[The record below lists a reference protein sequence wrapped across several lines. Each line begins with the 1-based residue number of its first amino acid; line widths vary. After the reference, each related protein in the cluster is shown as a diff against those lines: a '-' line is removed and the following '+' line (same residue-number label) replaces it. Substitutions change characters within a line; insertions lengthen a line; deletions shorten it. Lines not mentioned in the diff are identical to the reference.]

1 MISSFVNETQ
11 DEDGN
16 KSVTVTIDDSGKIN
30 VDQEVLKSILDS
42 NQQSATVT
50 FVRIGEEEHPPGLN
64 EEGDIILD
72 TEEMTRLE
80 KVLRSD
86 EAKDFLSTVLAQTPT
101 LIQENALTSVS
112 MDGSLEATVVVDVV
126 PPQQPNQ
133 VSPIILAQNDS
144 PFLSPVDMKKEG
156 GKMTRRS
163 QRQMDKEMKEEAERI
178 RLENQALMRKE
189 LEATQ
194 PSPNPPLPPP
204 PPAQSPNTGR
214 PKRERKVPAHLMTGD
229 YESSL
234 LPTLTI
240 TNEPPKIKRHISAGK
255 VGPPPEAENEGGN
268 IKDKDFVNNEDDD
281 DEDSGDWNSE
291 DDPERLWC
299 ICNQP
304 HNNRFMICCDSCLDW
319 FHGKCVGITKKMGK
333 EMEEASHLWKC
344 PKCTVNLLNA
354 EKTTP
359 TKSQPTPS
367 KKTPIKMKKEEL
379 RKKTIVESEK
389 KKERSCF
396 VCDKPPRMN
405 SIFCSDDCIS
415 KHANKAKALLHK
427 SRPKASENISQPSA
441 NSGKTQVLVIEPN
454 TNTMLNGPNA
464 PTEGTLEVWLKSHPT
479 FHVVMPTSLPTS
491 KFYGNS
497 SKKAPPKVISPHHYN
512 TGNKNIQI
520 SPDGSRVLTVKKSPS
535 QFMSSEE
542 LREAER
548 KKIQKSLQQH
558 VQKESLSKKIHQQP
572 QKLSNM
578 SKVRKEQPIR
588 AKSPPRKSAPSPPPP
603 SIVDPK
609 PIRANAV
616 KGFYDALKG
625 RLSKVNDVQIADVD
639 LNSLVEE
646 IEESLFRYYNKDVTS
661 KYKAKYRSLVFNIKD
676 EKNTG
681 FFRKIV
687 SRKINSKDLVSLTA
701 EEMANKELQRW
712 REKELKNDIE
722 KIKSHELD
730 MIKLGSKFV
739 MKSHKGEIAIEG
751 EEATTNVSTVVSGAN
766 PPLKLPEEINETEI
780 VISSRRKDVIEGSLT
795 WDHGTHE
802 FEPTCDVCNGKKTLE
817 EFLTIKVSKDQRDQK
832 QEKSSK
838 HSKSSSHHHK
848 HDEDRDNRKS
858 ESKGSDKKHSSSSK
872 HKGRRRS
879 RSRDRDRKRSSKER
893 KSSSKERSYSS
904 KERIYSSKSRSS
916 SSKDKQSKES
926 SDKSSNSHRRSSR
939 DESKDSSRHTSPS
952 KSSSSRSKHSHKSS
966 KEPSSSS
973 KSSHEKSKTSSSSSS
988 HSSRD
993 DSNKVN
999 KSLGEI
1005 WSSKRND
1012 DPPKEDV
1019 VVPPDSS
1026 ETNKKIEEAQK
1037 TIANVIKSSIPE
1049 LTDKSSSYT
1058 PVENNDKNN
1067 EVVSS
1072 TVTIKT
1078 PESIS
1083 TETNPIVWKGDLNMP
1098 DVAKF
1103 SVTAHQVSGTT
1114 DYLTVD
1120 LKPLLKIVGRI
1131 DPTTVWEYIAKM
1143 KESPNKEVLLV
1154 RLEPTSEDEKTPYMS
1169 FFNYLLNRNRFG
1181 VVGDS
1186 TGKVVKDC
1194 YILPLGATQTVH
1206 NCMLPYEG
1214 PGLEFLKSNMLLAL
1228 IVRGKRKRAADYQPI
1243 KPNSQSYNPQKSKV
1257 QILDMAPSEF
1267 TELRDTKS
1275 GTNPRKRDSEQS
1287 YTPVLSKGKYAKK
1300 SEDNE
1305 VYDPES
1311 AFPEEANSST
1321 KRKKVD
1327 VNNPKFSDEEDNQNI
1342 SEPRPITS
1350 TSGGFTEK
1358 LAQLTAEIEMQKK
1371 EINSIENTINSKS
1384 VDTHRDPRHKS
1395 TVPSRLSNMTDEDL
1409 MAKAQEMLDLQNS
1422 SSGSQTSQELVNN
1435 STAHMQSSTFNM
1447 PQTIMGVSNSDQQT
1461 AVAWNNSVCWNINPN
1476 NGPWPHSDQRFEQI
1490 AGDPQNTWNNSGL
1503 NSSQYNNHNSNWYD
1517 GDGSSRGGGWTS
1529 NRNGNRKRKS
1539 PSPSGNFSN
1548 NYRR

>member
-268 IKDKDFVNNEDDD
+268 IIDKDFVNNEDDD

-344 PKCTVNLLNA
+344 PKCTVNLLNT

-389 KKERSCF
+389 KKER
-396 VCDKPPRMN
+396 
-405 SIFCSDDCIS
+405 
-415 KHANKAKALLHK
+415 

-751 EEATTNVSTVVSGAN
+751 EETTTNVSTVVSGAN

-802 FEPTCDVCNGKKTLE
+802 FEPTL
-817 EFLTIKVSKDQRDQK
+817 SKDQRDQK

-879 RSRDRDRKRSSKER
+879 RSRDRDP
-893 KSSSKERSYSS
+893 KSLL
-904 KERIYSSKSRSS
+904 I
-916 SSKDKQSKES
+916 
-926 SDKSSNSHRRSSR
+926 KSSNSHRRSSR

-1049 LTDKSSSYT
+1049 LTDK
-1058 PVENNDKNN
+1058 K
-1067 EVVSS
+1067 
-1072 TVTIKT
+1072 
-1078 PESIS
+1078 
-1083 TETNPIVWKGDLNMP
+1083 
-1098 DVAKF
+1098 
-1103 SVTAHQVSGTT
+1103 
-1114 DYLTVD
+1114 
-1120 LKPLLKIVGRI
+1120 
-1131 DPTTVWEYIAKM
+1131 
-1143 KESPNKEVLLV
+1143 
-1154 RLEPTSEDEKTPYMS
+1154 
-1169 FFNYLLNRNRFG
+1169 
-1181 VVGDS
+1181 
-1186 TGKVVKDC
+1186 
-1194 YILPLGATQTVH
+1194 
-1206 NCMLPYEG
+1206 
-1214 PGLEFLKSNMLLAL
+1214 
-1228 IVRGKRKRAADYQPI
+1228 
-1243 KPNSQSYNPQKSKV
+1243 
-1257 QILDMAPSEF
+1257 
-1267 TELRDTKS
+1267 
-1275 GTNPRKRDSEQS
+1275 
-1287 YTPVLSKGKYAKK
+1287 
-1300 SEDNE
+1300 
-1305 VYDPES
+1305 
-1311 AFPEEANSST
+1311 
-1321 KRKKVD
+1321 
-1327 VNNPKFSDEEDNQNI
+1327 
-1342 SEPRPITS
+1342 
-1350 TSGGFTEK
+1350 
-1358 LAQLTAEIEMQKK
+1358 
-1371 EINSIENTINSKS
+1371 
-1384 VDTHRDPRHKS
+1384 
-1395 TVPSRLSNMTDEDL
+1395 
-1409 MAKAQEMLDLQNS
+1409 
-1422 SSGSQTSQELVNN
+1422 
-1435 STAHMQSSTFNM
+1435 
-1447 PQTIMGVSNSDQQT
+1447 
-1461 AVAWNNSVCWNINPN
+1461 
-1476 NGPWPHSDQRFEQI
+1476 
-1490 AGDPQNTWNNSGL
+1490 
-1503 NSSQYNNHNSNWYD
+1503 
-1517 GDGSSRGGGWTS
+1517 
-1529 NRNGNRKRKS
+1529 
-1539 PSPSGNFSN
+1539 
-1548 NYRR
+1548 